1 MNNMPEPSEKRL
13 LFRVTN
19 GHSSDCGSPPNIDGD
34 TPHRRYSYFQNEH
47 GEQAIFEYNMET
59 KTGTLW
65 MGDAGWDEPQTV
77 IGGRVP
83 ELVLTP
89 SEALWLSACWYAAT
103 GEVPKHVK
111 QK

>member
-1 MNNMPEPSEKRL
+1 MSNRQSPEQSF

-19 GHSSDCGSPPNIDGD
+19 GHSPDCGPPPSINGD

-65 MGDAGWDEPQTV
+65 MGDAGWDEPHEV
-77 IGGRVP
+77 LDGIAHG
-83 ELVLTP
+83 LVMNQA
-89 SEALWLSACWYAAT
+89 EALWLTACWYAAT
-103 GEVPKHVK
+103 GELPKHAK